1 MSQYSTASA
10 APFLRTSTTPTIG
23 AFLIALLGLIALY
36 CARLWP
42 EWSQNPDLSH
52 GFLAPLVF
60 FLLVD
65 ESRRRGAQRWL
76 QSNSLITFAVA
87 GSAFAGL
94 GLFALAGLLAASVAW
109 THALVL
115 FLLGASLCSF
125 LFCGLLILSD
135 NRVCLLPFNW
145 ISFTALF
152 LWLLVAPLPS
162 GTYARL
168 TLTLQTAVT
177 GAVFH
182 TLHVLGVPAQQ
193 HGNMIELARTT
204 VGVEEACSGVR
215 SLLSCIYAGFFF
227 AAWLVRSPKKRLL
240 LIVAAPVLALVM
252 NFVRSLLLTLLAN
265 AGKDISGIWHNATGY
280 AVLTVTS
287 LLLAWLA
294 FTLEGK
300 RKSTGN
306 TTPFLLPVPTGFAHA
321 SLWSFWAAL
330 SASLALGLFYLSH
343 SALARNEA
351 KPIPDIA
358 AMLPVQADG
367 WQVSSTPDL
376 YQFSNVLQTTHL
388 VQRTYLRAQ
397 EKGEPL
403 RLTVYVA
410 YWPAGQATVSR
421 VASHTPDACWPG
433 SGWAPQAAGERRQ
446 VLGLS
451 FPRSQLY
458 PAEHRVFQNQG
469 ISQHVWFW
477 HLYDGSPINYRD
489 PYSVPAL
496 LELAWQYGF
505 RSQGDQAFI
514 RFSSNRPWTEIAS
527 EPLVGEIVGNLTKL
541 GL

>member
-1 MSQYSTASA
+1 MLA
-10 APFLRTSTTPTIG
+10 ALV
-23 AFLIALLGLIALY
+23 GLIVLY
-36 CARLWP
+36 CVRLWP

-52 GFLAPLVF
+52 GFLAPVAF

-65 ESRRRGAQRWL
+65 ESRRHGVQRWL
-76 QSNSLITFAVA
+76 QSSSLITFAVA

-125 LFCGLLILSD
+125 LFCGLLILAD

-168 TLTLQTAVT
+168 TLMLQTGVT

-182 TLHVLGVPAQQ
+182 TLHFFGIPAQQ

-215 SLLSCIYAGFFF
+215 SLLSCIYAGFFL

-240 LIVAAPVLALVM
+240 LIMAAPVLALLM

-265 AGKDISGIWHNATGY
+265 AGKDISGIWHQATGY
-280 AVLTVTS
+280 SVLAVTS

-294 FTLEGK
+294 LTLEGK
-300 RKSTGN
+300 RKISGN
-306 TTPFLLPVPTGFAHA
+306 TTPFQLPIPTGFAHA

-330 SASLALGLFYLSH
+330 SASLALGLFYFSH

-351 KPIPDIA
+351 RPIPDIS
-358 AMLPVQADG
+358 AMLPVQVDG
-367 WQVSSTPDL
+367 WQVSSTENL
-376 YQFSNVLQTTHL
+376 YQFSSVLQTTHL
-388 VQRTYLRAQ
+388 VQRTYLRDMPD
-397 EKGEPL
+397 GGPL

-433 SGWAPQAAGERRQ
+433 SGWAPEAIQEKRQ
-446 VLGLS
+446 VLNFS
-451 FPRSQLY
+451 AEARPLY

-469 ISQHVWFW
+469 VAQHVWFW

-489 PYSVPAL
+489 PYSVSAL
-496 LELAWQYGF
+496 LELAWKYGF

-514 RFSSNRPWTEIAS
+514 RFSCNRPWTDIAS
-527 EPLVGEIVGNLTKL
+527 EPLVGEIVRNLNRL